1 MATRRN
7 VLTFSVL
14 ALAAAASI
22 ATSPPRWTLE
32 ADATGEAVSVDDTTP
47 TVSMHVAIAG
57 DEIPAD
63 AYGELTVALHVLEA
77 VDAEG
82 AKLELDLALVE
93 ETDAGDVEHE
103 VVEGWT
109 LEAATEE
116 NATPEHLTLHAGD
129 IGDSGTFRIDV
140 TKVAGASAELDWDA
154 YVQFEVR
161 GEDEVAGEPSV
172 VITLDPAE

>member
-7 VLTFSVL
+7 VLTFSLL

-22 ATSPPRWTLE
+22 ATSPPRWTLAAE
-32 ADATGEAVSVDDTTP
+32 ATGEAVSIDDSTP
-47 TVSMHVAIAG
+47 AVSMHVGIAG
-57 DEIPAD
+57 EEIPAD
-63 AYGELTVALHVLEA
+63 AYGELTVAIQVLEA
-77 VDAEG
+77 IDAEG
-82 AKLELDLALVE
+82 AKLELDFALVE

-116 NATPEHLTLHAGD
+116 NASPERLTLHAGD
-129 IGDSGTFRIDV
+129 IGASGTFRIDV
-140 TKVAGASAELDWDA
+140 TKVGGASAELDWDA
-154 YVQFEVR
+154 YVQFEVY
-161 GEDEVAGEPSV
+161 GEDEVAGEPSL